1 MYAVP
6 SIGKQP
12 PYEHAQGISC
22 AMLQFPSENRCPSK
36 WMRNDPWS
44 NEDYPKVISAVMHNS
59 PHPINKDNADVDEL
73 NHSVGKANSGEVRK
87 ETSKSPCICCG
98 HVEKKEL

>member
-1 MYAVP
+1 
-6 SIGKQP
+6 
-12 PYEHAQGISC
+12 
-22 AMLQFPSENRCPSK
+22 
-36 WMRNDPWS
+36 
-44 NEDYPKVISAVMHNS
+44 MHNS

-98 HVEKKEL
+98 HIEKKELQ